1 MKTRKYLPGI
11 TSLLVALM
19 FALGSAQASWSADSN
34 LPPIRGDFEETDI
47 VLGAEETI
55 PGAPPENNNPAV
67 LPIGSG
73 SVPVPPQRK
82 FEPVCI
88 PNLADVSIEC
98 VLVNASCS
106 VGPDGTLMRILEAP
120 AGQNPP
126 QWVDTT
132 RTICQYSDRPLE
144 ATADGG
150 DEMPVVT
157 IEFFRRLPIAP
168 SGLTVEPVPHTLVGA
183 ETNVYATPNEQTFN
197 EEIDGFDVTVRAIP
211 TSYTW
216 SYGDGSS
223 LGPTSQ
229 PGGPLPAD
237 RLGEK
242 TATSHRYTET
252 GDVQISLT
260 TTYRGEYSIN
270 GSAWIAI
277 SGEAQITS
285 ATVELSV
292 WRSVVNNYADN
303 CLDNPEGA
311 GC

>member
-1 MKTRKYLPGI
+1 MMGNKNLYRSCAVSLISTTLLILAQTGTALPDWISNFEGNDI
-11 TSLLVALM
+11 QIEGERTERGSTSPP
-19 FALGSAQASWSADSN
+19 GGGGGRDDAQQVSS
-34 LPPIRGDFEETDI
+34 
-47 VLGAEETI
+47 
-55 PGAPPENNNPAV
+55 PEK
-67 LPIGSG
+67 
-73 SVPVPPQRK
+73 VPQYK

-88 PNLADVSIEC
+88 PDLSNIDLNCIALNAD
-98 VLVNASCS
+98 CS
-106 VGPDGTLMRILEAP
+106 VGAEGTLMTVLTAP
-120 AGQNPP
+120 FGQSPP
-126 QWVDTT
+126 QWADTGE
-132 RTICQYSDRPLE
+132 RVCRYSDRPMSSV
-144 ATADGG
+144 DGS
-150 DEMPVVT
+150 EIVLPTVT
-157 IEFFRRLPIAP
+157 VEFFRRLPIAP
-168 SGLTVEPVPHTLVGA
+168 SGLTVEPVPHTLIGA

-223 LGPTSQ
+223 LGPTTQ

-252 GDVQISLT
+252 GDVQVSLT
-260 TTYRGEYSIN
+260 TTYRGDYSIN